1 MADPTVGHVKGHL
14 QLVIGDAD
22 PILLTTIS
30 LPLQIL
36 NGSDYATYSL
46 KVDLAEV
53 TETVQ
58 AIFTTADEKS

>member
-1 MADPTVGHVKGHL
+1 MAEQTVGHVKGRL
-14 QLVIGDAD
+14 QLVIGDAN

-46 KVDLAEV
+46 KVDLAQV

>member
-1 MADPTVGHVKGHL
+1 MAEQTVGHVKGHL
-14 QLVIGDAD
+14 QLVIGDAN

-46 KVDLAEV
+46 KVDLAQV

>member
-14 QLVIGDAD
+14 QLVIGDAN

-46 KVDLAEV
+46 KVDLAQV